1 MGRSF
6 GSQLEAGTIAA
17 RFVAA
22 FTKQE
27 AIDRTRGWATQEERE
42 IARWRAIVREVLNDV
57 PDSEACFETLYQHF
71 SQPDAWRCDPDTEET
86 LSRLSSQGY
95 VLGMASNFDSRLKS
109 IVAGLKPLQP
119 LHHVVISSLVGWR
132 KPALPFFQRL
142 GTVVGISLEQI
153 LYIGDDYDNDYVG
166 ASQAGLHVVLL
177 DPRGQQPIPGTQRLR
192 RLRDLLG

>member
-1 MGRSF
+1 M
-6 GSQLEAGTIAA
+6 
-17 RFVAA
+17 
-22 FTKQE
+22 
-27 AIDRTRGWATQEERE
+27 
-42 IARWRAIVREVLNDV
+42 
-57 PDSEACFETLYQHF
+57 
-71 SQPDAWRCDPDTEET
+71 
-86 LSRLSSQGY
+86 
-95 VLGMASNFDSRLKS
+95 
-109 IVAGLKPLQP
+109 QP

-153 LYIGDDYDNDYVG
+153 AYIGDDYDNDYVG